1 MRLALGCLLGAGL
14 LLMAAPFLWPRRR
27 VAAGA
32 QDSPP
37 SPADGASG
45 RPQPR
50 GPATLRGSLALAGL
64 GSLPLPAFTAISL
77 LLGLACAALA
87 QALIGVRVLALVAG
101 VVGDLVPMTIVLWRA
116 RERRRSH
123 RTVWPDVVDH
133 LVSGVRS
140 GLALPDSISTLA
152 ESGPV
157 PTRAAFADF
166 ARDYRATGSFGYSVD
181 RLKAGLADPV
191 ADRILETLR
200 MAREVGG
207 SDLTLVLRDL
217 AAWLRQDAAIRAEVE
232 ARQSWVVNAAR
243 LGVAAPWIV
252 LLLLSSRPEGA
263 VAYNTG
269 SGVAVIV
276 SGLVVSVIAYRLMV
290 FIGRLPEERRWF
302 R

>member
-1 MRLALGCLLGAGL
+1 VRLVLGCLLGAGL
-14 LLMAAPFLWPRRR
+14 LLMAAPFLWPRRT
-27 VAAGA
+27 ASAGA
-32 QDSPP
+32 QDSNPNP
-37 SPADGASG
+37 VDGETG
-45 RPQPR
+45 RPRQR
-50 GPATLRGSLALAGL
+50 GLATLRGVLAQAGL
-64 GSLPLPAFTAISL
+64 GSVPLPAFTAISF

-87 QALIGVRVLALVAG
+87 EALIGVRALAIVAG
-101 VVGDLVPMTIVLWRA
+101 LVGTLAPTTIVLWRA
-116 RERRRSH
+116 RERRRRN

-133 LVSGVRS
+133 LVSAVRS
-140 GLALPDSISTLA
+140 GLALPDSVSTLA

-276 SGLVVSVIAYRLMV
+276 SGLAVSVVAYRLMV